1 MSEQVYSFRLFNLFV
16 VNVPAHAKFE
26 YLGSKQVSCK
36 LGDTCLVIEGTGRV
50 KLGEHVLYDGKDS
63 DHIDFGCVLKAL
75 SELDRP
81 E

>member
-16 VNVPAHAKFE
+16 VNVPVRAKVE
-26 YLGSKQVSCK
+26 YLGSKQASCK
-36 LGDTCLVIEGTGRV
+36 LGDTCLVIDGTGRV

-63 DHIDFGCVLKAL
+63 DHIDFRCVLKSL
-75 SELDRP
+75 SELNGP